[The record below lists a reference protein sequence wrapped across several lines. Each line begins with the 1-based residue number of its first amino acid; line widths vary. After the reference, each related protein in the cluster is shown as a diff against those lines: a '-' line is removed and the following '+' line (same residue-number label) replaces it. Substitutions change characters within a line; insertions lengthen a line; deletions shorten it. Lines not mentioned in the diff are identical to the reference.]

1 MLIFDIHAIDIRD
14 MPATLNNIAPR
25 QKNAYGQYFTP
36 QVVAQ
41 LMVGLSSAGS
51 DAKALEPSCGEGVFL
66 EALEARG
73 IRQTDAYEI
82 DEGLSRSWPNVRYE
96 SFISANVES
105 GYDLV
110 IGNPPYIRWKNLE
123 PELKAELET
132 DPLWNRYFNSLCDY
146 LCIFILKGAQCLKPG
161 GELIYICP
169 EYWLNTTHAQQLRD
183 YLAAEGYF
191 DTIIHFNELKIFPRA
206 SFSPIIFKYVKAK
219 HTRKT
224 TSIFKLK
231 SSAQA
236 EGFRANDLKRESLY
250 SEAFEQFETA
260 PLAPGG
266 RISLI
271 APRIAREISR
281 LENACQI
288 QNARAATLFGEPAAK
303 PGLSTVGEVCEI
315 ANGMVS
321 GLDKAFQI
329 APDTTL
335 NQDEIQHT
343 IPVVKAKHTAPYKP
357 EGSLRYIM
365 IRETIAEG
373 ELRKRF
379 PAFNQQL
386 APFAD
391 QLLKRYDYGKN
402 LNYWEW
408 AFPRS
413 LALFDA
419 ERPRILVPSKDRITR
434 RKYFRFCYAE
444 TGTYPTQDVS
454 ALFLKE
460 GTRESIFYVLAYL
473 NHPAV
478 FEWTTNKGVV
488 KGGVVEFSE
497 RPLTMIPFRRIDF
510 AIPRERELHDAI
522 SAAARALV
530 SKDDPAALAE
540 IAAGF
545 DELLG

>member
-1 MLIFDIHAIDIRD
+1 
-14 MPATLNNIAPR
+14 MPATLNKTAPK

-36 QVVAQ
+36 EIVAR
-41 LMVGLSSAGS
+41 LMVGLSSAGPG
-51 DAKALEPSCGEGVFL
+51 AKALEPSCGEGVFL
-66 EALEARG
+66 DALESRG
-73 IRQTDAYEI
+73 VRQIDAYEI
-82 DEGLSRSWPNVRYE
+82 DEGLGGAWSNVRYE
-96 SFISANVES
+96 SFVSAEVES

-219 HTRKT
+219 HTRNT
-224 TSIFKLK
+224 ARIFKLK
-231 SSAQA
+231 STAQA
-236 EGFRANDLKRESLY
+236 EGFRADDLKLEALY
-250 SEAFEQFETA
+250 SEAFEQYETA

-271 APRIAREISR
+271 APQVAREISLLEYACR
-281 LENACQI
+281 LRNAK
-288 QNARAATLFGEPAAK
+288 APSLFGGPAAD
-303 PGLSTVGEVCEI
+303 SAFATVGDVCEI

-321 GLDKAFQI
+321 GLDKAFQL
-329 APDTTL
+329 APETVL
-335 NQDEIQHT
+335 NAEEILHT

-365 IRETIAEG
+365 IRETIAE
-373 ELRKRF
+373 EDLRKRLPSF
-379 PAFNQQL
+379 FRQMKPYAE
-386 APFAD
+386 

-413 LALFDA
+413 LATFDSKA
-419 ERPRILVPSKDRITR
+419 PRIFVPSKDRITR
-434 RKYFRFCYAE
+434 RRYFRFCYAE
-444 TGTYPTQDVS
+444 QGVYPTQDVS

-460 GTRESIFYVLAYL
+460 GTRESIFYVLAFL
-473 NHPAV
+473 NQPSV
-478 FEWTTNKGVV
+478 FNWTTSKGVV

-497 RPLTMIPFRRIDF
+497 RPLSMIPFRRIDF
-510 AIPRERELHDAI
+510 SLARERELHDAI
-522 SAAARALV
+522 SAASRALV
-530 SKDDPAALAE
+530 RGDDPAALTTVE
-540 IAAGF
+540 AGF
-545 DELLG
+545 NELLG